1 MTPRQLRNK
10 QYDLACA
17 EADKKGR
24 DILREVMRD
33 FCLRD
38 LFYLLTRTC
47 GRTDID
53 NDWLFERCMEVQQQ
67 PDGFLDLWSRE
78 HYKSTIIT
86 YGKTIQDI
94 LSDPEVTVGIFSH
107 TKPIARAFLRQIK
120 YELETNERLK
130 YLFPEILYE
139 NPKKEA
145 GNWSEDKGI
154 TVRRKSNPKE
164 ATVEA
169 HGLVDGQPTSKH
181 FSRLVYDDVVTRES
195 VTSPEMIAKT
205 TEAWALSLNLG
216 AHGGFRRYIGTRY
229 HFNDTYKTI
238 MDRGAAVARIHPATD
253 DGTATGR
260 PVFLSAASLA
270 EKRRDM
276 GPFVFGCQMLQNPKA
291 DEAQGFDETWLRYYD
306 REPDPATVNFYILVD
321 PANAK
326 RKENDY
332 TSMFVVGLGADRN
345 YYIYD
350 MVRDRLNLTERAN
363 LLFEL
368 HREYLPLDVGY
379 EHYGMQADIQ
389 HIEYLQEQRGYRFNI
404 TPLGGMTPKNDRI
417 RKLIPLFEQGRVW
430 FPRVLYRRD
439 YEGRRENLVERFI
452 KDEFLPFPVM
462 LHDDML
468 DCLARILHPELV
480 PQFPRAQKR
489 ERKESWQDK
498 LRKKLM
504 ADTSRTTH
512 MAT

>member
-154 TVRRKSNPKE
+154 TVKRKSNPKE

-216 AHGGFRRYIGTRY
+216 AHGGFRG
-229 HFNDTYKTI
+229 HF
-238 MDRGAAVARIHPATD
+238 GARHP
-253 DGTATGR
+253 
-260 PVFLSAASLA
+260 F
-270 EKRRDM
+270 
-276 GPFVFGCQMLQNPKA
+276 
-291 DEAQGFDETWLRYYD
+291 
-306 REPDPATVNFYILVD
+306 
-321 PANAK
+321 
-326 RKENDY
+326 
-332 TSMFVVGLGADRN
+332 
-345 YYIYD
+345 
-350 MVRDRLNLTERAN
+350 
-363 LLFEL
+363 
-368 HREYLPLDVGY
+368 
-379 EHYGMQADIQ
+379 
-389 HIEYLQEQRGYRFNI
+389 
-404 TPLGGMTPKNDRI
+404 
-417 RKLIPLFEQGRVW
+417 
-430 FPRVLYRRD
+430 
-439 YEGRRENLVERFI
+439 
-452 KDEFLPFPVM
+452 
-462 LHDDML
+462 
-468 DCLARILHPELV
+468 
-480 PQFPRAQKR
+480 
-489 ERKESWQDK
+489 
-498 LRKKLM
+498 
-504 ADTSRTTH
+504 
-512 MAT
+512 